1 MIQKFDLDDT
11 ENCVDYM
18 GFTHNVI
25 SGKALK
31 TLNQIV
37 DIINGMDKYPENHKI
52 RSTNEKLRE
61 ELDYTEKLLDK
72 AIWWLN
78 EIVENHRYTPIMT
91 AEKAL
96 DEIRQ
101 IQKRKKNDKN

>member
-18 GFTHNVI
+18 GFTHNVM

-31 TLNQIV
+31 TLNQIIDV
-37 DIINGMDKYPENHKI
+37 VNGICEHQESHKI

-61 ELDYTEKLLDK
+61 ELEYTKKALDK
-72 AIWWLN
+72 AIWWLK
-78 EIVENHRYTPIMT
+78 EIVDNHRFTPIST

-96 DEIRQ
+96 KEINELLEQKDE
-101 IQKRKKNDKN
+101 